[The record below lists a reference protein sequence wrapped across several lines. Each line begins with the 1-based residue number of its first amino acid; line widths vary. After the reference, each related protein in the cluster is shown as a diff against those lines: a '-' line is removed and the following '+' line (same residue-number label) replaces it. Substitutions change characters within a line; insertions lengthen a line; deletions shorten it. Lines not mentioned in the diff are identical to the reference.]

1 MLRRRFKLGESF
13 IVMQTPIHR
22 FISPFVLAVGVLAAT
37 AMPGHGQDWAGKM
50 FNTRNHDFG
59 TVARGSKA
67 IYRFQ
72 VKNIYEEEV
81 HIASV
86 RSSCGCTSPQI
97 VKPLLKTFE
106 VGEIVAELNTVSFIG
121 QKHATITV
129 TFDRPFYAEVQL
141 QVTAMIRSDVVV
153 SPGEVRFG
161 TVDQGKPAETHLS
174 IVHAGNN
181 SWQITDVKTA
191 DPHFEVEL
199 NETGRGGGRV
209 AYDML
214 VRLTKD
220 APAGYVQDQL
230 IIVTNDPQAP
240 EILVDIEGRVTS
252 AITVSPASLFMGI
265 VHPGQT
271 VKKQLVVR
279 GKQPF
284 KIVGVK
290 CDDKCF
296 EVSPDDESKPLHLVP
311 VVYTAEA
318 SVGKVS
324 RQITLLTDSG
334 KGDELVF
341 TAYAQVV
348 ADEPAS
354 TADKSQST
362 NDRE

>member
-1 MLRRRFKLGESF
+1 MQMQIPISRFMPLW
-13 IVMQTPIHR
+13 I
-22 FISPFVLAVGVLAAT
+22 LAVGLLAT
-37 AMPGHGQDWAGKM
+37 AAEPCRGQEWATKM
-50 FNTRNHDFG
+50 FATRSHDFG
-59 TVARGSKA
+59 TVARGAKA
-67 IYRFQ
+67 VYRFQ
-72 VKNIYEEEV
+72 VKNIYEEDV

-97 VKPLLKTFE
+97 VKPDLKTFE

-129 TFDRPFYAEVQL
+129 TFDKPYYAEVQL

-161 TVDQGKPAETHLS
+161 TVDQGKPAESRLS
-174 IVHAGNN
+174 VVHAGRND
-181 SWQITDVKTA
+181 WQITDVKTA
-191 DPHFEVEL
+191 DPHFEVEMS
-199 NETGRGGGRV
+199 EMARGGGKV
-209 AYDML
+209 AYDLL

-230 IIVTNDPQAP
+230 VIVTNDAQAP
-240 EILVDIEGRVTS
+240 EIFVDIEGRVTS

-284 KIVGVK
+284 KIVDVK

-296 EVSPDDESKPLHLVP
+296 KVSPSDESKPLHLVP

-318 SVGKVS
+318 SPGKVS

-334 KGDELVF
+334 NGDALVF

-348 ADEPAS
+348 ADEAGAKGGKSVPAGEG
-354 TADKSQST
+354 D
-362 NDRE
+362 

>member
-1 MLRRRFKLGESF
+1 
-13 IVMQTPIHR
+13 MQKPIAR
-22 FISPFVLAVGVLAAT
+22 IISLLMLAVGLLAT
-37 AMPGHGQDWAGKM
+37 STEPCRGQDWAAKM
-50 FNTRNHDFG
+50 FTTRSHDFG
-59 TVARGSKA
+59 AVARGTKA
-67 IYRFQ
+67 VYRFQ
-72 VKNIYEEEV
+72 VKNMYEEDV

-97 VKPLLKTFE
+97 VKPDLKTFE

-129 TFDRPFYAEVQL
+129 TFDKPFYAEVQL
-141 QVTAMIRSDVVV
+141 QVTALIRSDVVV
-153 SPGEVRFG
+153 TPGEVRLG
-161 TVDQGKPAETHLS
+161 TVDQGKPAETRLS
-174 IVHAGNN
+174 VVHAGRND
-181 SWQITDVKTA
+181 WQITDVKTA

-199 NETGRGGGRV
+199 SETARGGGRV
-209 AYDML
+209 AYDLL

-230 IIVTNDPQAP
+230 VIVTNDAQAP
-240 EILVDIEGRVTS
+240 EIFVDIEGRVTS
-252 AITVSPASLFMGI
+252 AITVSPTTLFMGI

-296 EVSPDDESKPLHLVP
+296 KVTPGDEAKPLHLVP

-318 SVGKVS
+318 SPGKVS

-334 KGDELVF
+334 NGDELVF

-348 ADEPAS
+348 ADESDDKGGKTAS
-354 TADKSQST
+354 ASDG
-362 NDRE
+362 E